1 MEIPCGAERVSKHP
15 EESKQILDKANKM
28 EHGQWGQRSQ
38 PGTHMNWTPSVRG
51 DNVSMDRRI
60 CRRAKDGAWSVG
72 LEKSARYAYELG
84 PQCQRGDNV
93 SMDRRIHPSAGNRLG
108 TWSTRSETSARY
120 AYELESPSVKEAA
133 ILV

>member
-1 MEIPCGAERVSKHP
+1 MYKEVMEIPCGAERVSKHP

-60 CRRAKDGAWSVG
+60 
-72 LEKSARYAYELG
+72 
-84 PQCQRGDNV
+84 
-93 SMDRRIHPSAGNRLG
+93 HPSAGNRLG
-108 TWSTRSETSARY
+108 TWSTGSETSARY

>member
-1 MEIPCGAERVSKHP
+1 MVS
-15 EESKQILDKANKM
+15 
-28 EHGQWGQRSQ
+28 R
-38 PGTHMNWTPSVRG
+38 
-51 DNVSMDRRI
+51 
-60 CRRAKDGAWSVG
+60 

>member
-1 MEIPCGAERVSKHP
+1 MYKEVMEIPCGAERVSKHP

-60 CRRAKDGAWSVG
+60 CRRAKEGAWSVG
-72 LEKSARYAYELG
+72 L
-84 PQCQRGDNV
+84 
-93 SMDRRIHPSAGNRLG
+93 
-108 TWSTRSETSARY
+108 ETSARY

-133 ILV
+133 MIVWANKSV